1 MKKLFKDNNALVF
14 QLLITAAMAVVI
26 FFALMNIGTYING
39 TVSQNLSDDIE
50 AIAAANRT
58 ALQND
63 TLANLDTVS
72 AGFDDNIDIMII
84 AAIITVITIPL
95 AAVISIKRL
104 L

>member
-1 MKKLFKDNNALVF
+1 MRLRKDDNALVF
-14 QLLITAAMAVVI
+14 ELLIAAAMAVVI

-39 TVSQNLSDDIE
+39 TISGNLEDTLP
-50 AIAAANRT
+50 AAAADRT

-63 TLANLDTVS
+63 TYDNLQTIS
-72 AGFDDNIDIMII
+72 TGFDDNIDIMVI